1 MPKYTDEQIKKMLGT
16 IIKQNEHKVLNG
28 IPNNIC
34 CLNMELT
41 KAMRDLINR
50 QEAEIERLSAENE
63 QLGNDVDGKM
73 KYIYELEER
82 IKTAKSEAIKKFAEI
97 LQTRLHNTE
106 YKLTSNAK
114 CITAEE
120 EKSTI
125 DWILHKYVIRII
137 DEVEYGMVGEG
148 E

>member
-50 QEAEIERLSAENE
+50 QEAEIDELSSAILRLVVALEN
-63 QLGNDVDGKM
+63 
-73 KYIYELEER
+73 
-82 IKTAKSEAIKKFAEI
+82 AKSEAIKEFAE
-97 LQTRLHNTE
+97 RLKQE
-106 YKLTSNAK
+106 LSFGKYIQSDR
-114 CITAEE
+114 
-120 EKSTI
+120 I
-125 DWILHKYVIRII
+125 DNLVK
-137 DEVEYGMVGEG
+137 EMVGEG